1 MSDQKPVQTSNI
13 TNVDD
18 FIQELNAGIFI
29 EQLGLVL
36 SAAALATIVNG
47 SGNRKGKVSVDFTFQ
62 QIGGNDQVV
71 VTTKLSSS
79 MPTKRGKK
87 SEENAAD
94 TPMFVGKGGVLT
106 IDAPRESLTGQF
118 SLKQENELPG
128 KVVRS
133 VG

>member
-1 MSDQKPVQTSNI
+1 MSDEKQVQRSNV

-18 FIQELNAGIFI
+18 FIQELNAGIFV

-36 SAAALATIVNG
+36 SAAALATVING
-47 SGNRKGKVSVDFTFQ
+47 SGNKKGKVTVDFSFQ
-62 QIGGNDQVV
+62 QIGENDQVV

-118 SLKQENELPG
+118 NIDHENERPS
-128 KVVRS
+128 KVRS